1 MSSRDQ
7 ILFLEDILEAIQFI
21 EEFTRDLDYS
31 DFINDRKTFDAVVR
45 NLEVI
50 GEAAKNISDKIKS
63 SNDNINWKGMAGMRD
78 KLIHGYFGVDPEIV
92 WETIQSRLPEIEIQ
106 IKTILNEM
114 ENF

>member
-31 DFINDRKTFDAVVR
+31 DFINDRKTFDAVIR

-50 GEAAKNISDKIKS
+50 GEAIKNSK
-63 SNDNINWKGMAGMRD
+63 
-78 KLIHGYFGVDPEIV
+78 
-92 WETIQSRLPEIEIQ
+92 
-106 IKTILNEM
+106 
-114 ENF
+114 NFRCPKNRRFFNGC

>member
-50 GEAAKNISDKIKS
+50 GESIKNSK
-63 SNDNINWKGMAGMRD
+63 
-78 KLIHGYFGVDPEIV
+78 
-92 WETIQSRLPEIEIQ
+92 
-106 IKTILNEM
+106 
-114 ENF
+114 NFRCPKNRRFFNGC